1 MLATRVRQKEGTFYF
16 VSYKVRDLL
25 AKAEFISRYYFEG
38 ETLAADT
45 PAADDLMKQKKLL
58 DHWASLGTEA
68 FTTTTQVWAGEAAQ
82 KFRAEGFDERFPAKG
97 RVERVRRIHLELTR
111 TRGLAAPEPEEADQA

>member
-16 VSYKVRDLL
+16 ARYKVRDLL

-68 FTTTTQVWAGEAAQ
+68 FTTTTQVRAGEAAQ

-97 RVERVRRIHLELTR
+97 QVERVRRIHLELTR

>member
-1 MLATRVRQKEGTFYF
+1 M
-16 VSYKVRDLL
+16 RDLL
-25 AKAEFISRYYFEG
+25 AKAEFISRCYFEG

-68 FTTTTQVWAGEAAQ
+68 LKTTTQVWAGEAAQ
-82 KFRAEGFDERFPAKG
+82 KSRAEGFYERFPAKG
-97 RVERVRRIHLELTR
+97 QVERVRRIHLELTR
-111 TRGLAAPEPEEADQA
+111 ALGLAAPEPEEADQA